1 MAYRN
6 EDKRKQIKIELSTR
20 VRGGSGRQLGSGA
33 LAYFRLYL
41 LAVESIV
48 YGLATSPASIHIHS
62 WLVVRV

>member
-41 LAVESIV
+41 LAVNLRAARRPRDLDGGRS
-48 YGLATSPASIHIHS
+48 
-62 WLVVRV
+62 